1 MKRLLLI
8 FFTFL
13 ILCGTSNAEY
23 FSDIIVTSPDGIWTD
38 SRTYSTLNDA
48 VAAVGSNKRTIVIAN
63 QQVVTSLTV
72 PSNVTLK
79 FERDGSIANSGQLT
93 INTKDIISDNHQ
105 IFTGAGNIDF
115 ASGSIIKS
123 SWFSNVE
130 SAFALTNNDTLTL
143 IISKPQIITAS
154 YSPGNNVHLQWEAP
168 GNILTVSAGVTVGNL
183 GKITAGDYQILAGAG
198 DVDFVDGIRL
208 KSCWFD
214 SLRTI
219 TTWIESEKVS
229 LAIIGEELVDFDITI
244 QRNIMVDFDS
254 NHGSI
259 SISAGVT
266 LYVYQDSLIST
277 IQDPIFTGLGTVAYI
292 YNIQYYIDLAGTDK
306 FTLKLR
312 HIIGLANT
320 DYILLENTTIPS
332 NITLA
337 FEPGARLSP
346 AAGITIT
353 AYSSENINAG
363 ERQQIFTGAGN
374 IRFSI
379 QTRLSSGWFGAVA
392 DGVTDNASY
401 IQAAHDSLQAIG
413 AKSILYI
420 PPGTYKI
427 NSGITFDI
435 SRVCVEARGVKFDFS
450 SLTAAGVAI
459 TVIGTVIPV
468 HYQENMFIEGF
479 ELVGNGQTGTGTGLK
494 LNVTG
499 GGGEGAALFSIRS
512 ISIHNIGTGLYLG
525 DNSYIVNFNDIGISE
540 FTTGISGNM
549 AGAERLGFTGVT
561 VYNGTISGACV
572 DINGFGDYY
581 FVNSS
586 FDSWHIFDIN
596 GGTVNL
602 IGCHIEGPNFAAIPP
617 ITLTGN
623 GATFNMIGGMI
634 VTSQGES
641 PVMADYIITVD
652 SSVSNGGALFDS
664 VFMNGVITQTNF
676 FAGGTGANKV
686 RLVNTK
692 GFQNF
697 YHPLFVSELSNT
709 MADGSFESGA
719 VLDATKFA
727 DLISLTTDTAPIT
740 DRMTGTSL
748 ALSISNAY
756 ARTGTKSMKLTGGAA
771 GCSADLF
778 IPVRPFEKVAWT
790 LYYKKPGAEIGTFT
804 IGSYWVYV
812 TYDLNG
818 VPILQ
823 KQAYATETVASAVFT
838 VDPVDWTVAGIDEM
852 ISPTWANY
860 LAVRFNPSAFGPGDI
875 YIDDITVGIR

>member
-23 FSDIIVTSPDGIWTD
+23 FSDIIVTSPNGIWTD

-48 VAAVGSNKRTIVIAN
+48 VAAVGANKRTIVIAN

-346 AAGITIT
+346 AAGITVT
-353 AYSSENINAG
+353 VYSPENIAG
-363 ERQQIFTGAGN
+363 GQRQQIITGSGILTFSTKGTYSVGWWNDIQKAITCAESVGGGRVVVPGGIWTTEGLVFTGNSTLSKIIFEGDGYSSRIVNTGATP
-374 IRFSI
+374 SI
-379 QTRLSSGWFGAVA
+379 TVGSTGYSDSEGYAYLEIKNLWIEGSASSGHGIALLHAREVKIRDCYIYKHGGDGIYA
-392 DGVTDNASY
+392 DDSWANIIEGNRIVDGDGDGINLASDGNSVRILNNA
-401 IQAAHDSLQAIG
+401 
-413 AKSILYI
+413 ILSH
-420 PPGTYKI
+420 
-427 NSGITFDI
+427 N
-435 SRVCVEARGVKFDFS
+435 
-450 SLTAAGVAI
+450 AAGKAGIRIDGCDAV
-459 TVIGTVIPV
+459 TVLG
-468 HYQENMFIEGF
+468 NDIEGNTYGLYLPASEASNAINIISNNF
-479 ELVGNGQTGTGTGLK
+479 EGNTIGIEAKTDTGTATIYS
-494 LNVTG
+494 LNIIGNQFYQDPV
-499 GGGEGAALFSIRS
+499 
-512 ISIHNIGTGLYLG
+512 NIGT
-525 DNSYIVNFNDIGISE
+525 
-540 FTTGISGNM
+540 T
-549 AGAERLGFTGVT
+549 
-561 VYNGTISGACV
+561 
-572 DINGFGDYY
+572 
-581 FVNSS
+581 
-586 FDSWHIFDIN
+586 
-596 GGTVNL
+596 
-602 IGCHIEGPNFAAIPP
+602 
-617 ITLTGN
+617 
-623 GATFNMIGGMI
+623 
-634 VTSQGES
+634 
-641 PVMADYIITVD
+641 
-652 SSVSNGGALFDS
+652 SNGGAILGGGFCQNQLTDATATIISHKVDTPTARNFAIFGNSLAGTS
-664 VFMNGVITQTNF
+664 VLIVDGNSTKQSSIMASEYAPLYRFFTNF
-676 FAGGTGANKV
+676 IANDTSPNVAHGDNHKTANTLATTIVGFDGGYIGQNIKV
-686 RLVNTK
+686 IVNDI
-692 GFQNF
+692 
-697 YHPLFVSELSNT
+697 NT
-709 MADGSFESGA
+709 TVDF
-719 VLDATKFA
+719 
-727 DLISLTTDTAPIT
+727 
-740 DRMTGTSL
+740 TGTRL
-748 ALSISNAY
+748 KGN
-756 ARTGTKSMKLTGGAA
+756 GG
-771 GCSADLF
+771 
-778 IPVRPFEKVAWT
+778 
-790 LYYKKPGAEIGTFT
+790 
-804 IGSYWVYV
+804 
-812 TYDLNG
+812 
-818 VPILQ
+818 
-823 KQAYATETVASAVFT
+823 
-838 VDPVDWTVAGIDEM
+838 VDWVPAT
-852 ISPTWANY
+852 
-860 LAVRFNPSAFGPGDI
+860 GDWMECV
-875 YIDDITVGIR
+875 YDGTEWYCSVHDCTP